1 MKTLLLRFNDRLYMT
16 CIWVAGLSVLGV
28 ALIIPW
34 GIFTRYALGTGSSWP
49 EPTAILLML
58 VFTFIGAAASYRAGA
73 HMSVAMI
80 TDRLPPAQRRFV
92 GILSQL
98 LMGTICVFMTIWGA
112 KLCLSTWNQ
121 FMSAIPTLRVGITYM
136 PIPIGGVLTLVFVV
150 EKLLLGD
157 QSNRKVVRFDLVEE
171 NEGLP
176 DMDALI
182 LLGSFVALILI
193 GMPVAYALGLSA
205 LIGAWWIDIPFQALM
220 IQIAGGVNKFS
231 LMAIPFFV
239 LAGAIMAEGGM
250 SRRLV
255 AFAGVLVGFVRGGLS
270 LVNIMAS
277 TFFGA
282 ISGSSVADTA
292 SVGSVLI
299 PEMERRGY
307 PREFATAVTV
317 SGSVQ
322 ALLTPPSHN
331 SVLYSLAAGGTVSI
345 ASLFMAGVVPGLMMS
360 ACLMV
365 LCLIFAKKRNYPKG
379 EVIPL
384 KQALKIAADAL
395 WGLMAMV
402 IILGGILSG
411 IFTATES
418 AAIAVLWAFFVTMFI
433 YRDYK
438 WRELPKLMHRTVRTI
453 SIVMILIAFAASF
466 GYIMTLMQIP
476 AKITTL
482 FLTLSDNRYVILMCI
497 NVMLLLLGTVMD
509 MAPLILILTP
519 ILMPVILGIGVDPVH
534 FGMIMLVNLGI
545 GLITPPVGAVL
556 FVGAAVGKTSIEK
569 TVKALLPFYAV
580 LFLVLIAVTYI
591 PALSLWLPHLVL

>member
-1 MKTLLLRFNDRLYMT
+1 MD
-16 CIWVAGLSVLGV
+16 A
-28 ALIIPW
+28 
-34 GIFTRYALGTGSSWP
+34 
-49 EPTAILLML
+49 
-58 VFTFIGAAASYRAGA
+58 
-73 HMSVAMI
+73 
-80 TDRLPPAQRRFV
+80 FV
-92 GILSQL
+92 
-98 LMGTICVFMTIWGA
+98 
-112 KLCLSTWNQ
+112 
-121 FMSAIPTLRVGITYM
+121 
-136 PIPIGGVLTLVFVV
+136 
-150 EKLLLGD
+150 LLG
-157 QSNRKVVRFDLVEE
+157 SFI
-171 NEGLP
+171 
-176 DMDALI
+176 ALI
-182 LLGSFVALILI
+182 LL

-205 LIGAWWIDIPFQALM
+205 LVGAWWIDIPFDALM
-220 IQIAGGVNKFS
+220 IQVAGGVNKFS
-231 LMAIPFFV
+231 LLAIPFFV

-270 LVNIMAS
+270 LVNIVAS

-299 PEMERRGY
+299 PEMERAGY
-307 PREFATAVTV
+307 PREFSTAVTV

-345 ASLFMAGVVPGLMMS
+345 ASLFMAGIMPGLLLSAVMMG
-360 ACLMV
+360 
-365 LCLIFAKKRNYPKG
+365 LCMIFARKRNYPKG

-384 KQALKIAADAL
+384 RRALKIAGEAM

-402 IILGGILSG
+402 IILGGILTG

-418 AAIAVLWAFFVTMFI
+418 AAVAVVWSFFVTMFI

-438 WRELPKLMHRTVRTI
+438 WRDLPKLMHRAVRTI
-453 SIVMILIAFAASF
+453 SIVMILIGFAASF
-466 GYIMTLMQIP
+466 GYILTLMEIP
-476 AKITTL
+476 MKITTA

-519 ILMPVILGIGVDPVH
+519 ILLPVIIGIGVDPVH

-556 FVGAAVGKTSIEK
+556 FVGAAVGKVTIEN
-569 TVKALLPFYAV
+569 TVKALLPFYVALFMV
-580 LFLVLIAVTYI
+580 LMLVTYV
-591 PALSLWLPHLVL
+591 PAISLWLPTLVR

>member
-1 MKTLLLRFNDRLYMT
+1 
-16 CIWVAGLSVLGV
+16 
-28 ALIIPW
+28 
-34 GIFTRYALGTGSSWP
+34 
-49 EPTAILLML
+49 
-58 VFTFIGAAASYRAGA
+58 
-73 HMSVAMI
+73 
-80 TDRLPPAQRRFV
+80 
-92 GILSQL
+92 
-98 LMGTICVFMTIWGA
+98 
-112 KLCLSTWNQ
+112 
-121 FMSAIPTLRVGITYM
+121 
-136 PIPIGGVLTLVFVV
+136 
-150 EKLLLGD
+150 
-157 QSNRKVVRFDLVEE
+157 
-171 NEGLP
+171 
-176 DMDALI
+176 MDALI
-182 LLGSFVALILI
+182 LLGSFVGLILI

-205 LIGAWWIDIPFQALM
+205 LIGAWWIDIPYQALM

-307 PREFATAVTV
+307 PREFATAVTI

-345 ASLFMAGVVPGLMMS
+345 ASLFMAGVVPGLLMS

-365 LCLIFAKKRNYPKG
+365 LCLIFAKKRDYPKG

-384 KQALKIAADAL
+384 KQALKICADAL

-438 WRELPKLMHRTVRTI
+438 WRDLPKLVHRTVKTVTV
-453 SIVMILIAFAASF
+453 VMILIGFAAAF
-466 GYIMTLMQIP
+466 GYLMTMMMIP
-476 AKITTL
+476 MKVTT
-482 FLTLSDNRYVILMCI
+482 FLTSLSDNKYVILAMI
-497 NVMLLLLGTVMD
+497 NIMLLLLGCLMD
-509 MAPLILILTP
+509 MSPLILILTP
-519 ILMPVILGIGVDPVH
+519 ILLPVVKMLGVDPVH
-534 FGMIMLVNLGI
+534 FGMIMMVNLGI
-545 GLITPPVGAVL
+545 GLITPPVGTVL
-556 FVGAAVGKTSIEK
+556 FTGAAVAKLPLGIVT
-569 TVKALLPFYAV
+569 KAMMPFFIALFVVLLM
-580 LFLVLIAVTYI
+580 VTYV
-591 PALSLWLPHLVL
+591 PAISLWLPRAMGL

>member
-1 MKTLLLRFNDRLYMT
+1 
-16 CIWVAGLSVLGV
+16 
-28 ALIIPW
+28 
-34 GIFTRYALGTGSSWP
+34 
-49 EPTAILLML
+49 
-58 VFTFIGAAASYRAGA
+58 
-73 HMSVAMI
+73 
-80 TDRLPPAQRRFV
+80 
-92 GILSQL
+92 
-98 LMGTICVFMTIWGA
+98 
-112 KLCLSTWNQ
+112 
-121 FMSAIPTLRVGITYM
+121 
-136 PIPIGGVLTLVFVV
+136 
-150 EKLLLGD
+150 
-157 QSNRKVVRFDLVEE
+157 
-171 NEGLP
+171 
-176 DMDALI
+176 MDAFV
-182 LLGSFVALILI
+182 LLGSFIALILI

-205 LIGAWWIDIPFQALM
+205 LVGAWWIDIPFDALM
-220 IQIAGGVNKFS
+220 IQVAGGVNKFS
-231 LMAIPFFV
+231 LLAIPFFV

-270 LVNIMAS
+270 LVNIVAS

-299 PEMERRGY
+299 PEMERAGY
-307 PREFATAVTV
+307 PREFSTAVTV

-345 ASLFMAGVVPGLMMS
+345 ASLFMAGIMPGLLLSAVMMG
-360 ACLMV
+360 
-365 LCLIFAKKRNYPKG
+365 LCMIFARRRNYPKG

-384 KQALKIAADAL
+384 RTALKIAGEAM

-402 IILGGILSG
+402 IILGGILTG
-411 IFTATES
+411 VFTATES
-418 AAIAVLWAFFVTMFI
+418 AAVAVVWSFFVTMFI

-438 WRELPKLMHRTVRTI
+438 WRDLPKLMHRAVRTI
-453 SIVMILIAFAASF
+453 SIVMILIGFAASF
-466 GYIMTLMQIP
+466 GYILTLMEIP
-476 AKITTL
+476 MKITTA

-519 ILMPVILGIGVDPVH
+519 ILLPVIIGIGVDPVH

-556 FVGAAVGKTSIEK
+556 FVGAAVGKVSIES
-569 TVKALLPFYAV
+569 TVKALLPFYLALFMV
-580 LFLVLIAVTYI
+580 LMLVTYV
-591 PALSLWLPHLVL
+591 PAISLWLPSVLL

>member
-1 MKTLLLRFNDRLYMT
+1 
-16 CIWVAGLSVLGV
+16 
-28 ALIIPW
+28 
-34 GIFTRYALGTGSSWP
+34 
-49 EPTAILLML
+49 
-58 VFTFIGAAASYRAGA
+58 
-73 HMSVAMI
+73 
-80 TDRLPPAQRRFV
+80 
-92 GILSQL
+92 
-98 LMGTICVFMTIWGA
+98 
-112 KLCLSTWNQ
+112 
-121 FMSAIPTLRVGITYM
+121 
-136 PIPIGGVLTLVFVV
+136 
-150 EKLLLGD
+150 
-157 QSNRKVVRFDLVEE
+157 
-171 NEGLP
+171 
-176 DMDALI
+176 MDAFI
-182 LLGSFVALILI
+182 LLGSFIALILL

-205 LIGAWWIDIPFQALM
+205 LIGAWWIEIPFDALM
-220 IQIAGGVNKFS
+220 IQVAGGVNKFS
-231 LMAIPFFV
+231 LLAIPFFV

-270 LVNIMAS
+270 LVNIVAS

-299 PEMERRGY
+299 PEMERKGY
-307 PREFATAVTV
+307 PRDFSTAVTV

-345 ASLFMAGVVPGLMMS
+345 ASLFMAGIMPGLLLS
-360 ACLMV
+360 AVLMV
-365 LCLIFAKKRNYPKG
+365 LCMVFARKRNYPKG

-384 KQALKIAADAL
+384 RQALKIAADAL

-402 IILGGILSG
+402 IILGGILTG
-411 IFTATES
+411 VFTATES
-418 AAIAVLWAFFVTMFI
+418 AAVAVVWSFFVTMFI

-438 WRELPKLMHRTVRTI
+438 WRDLPKLMHRAVRTI
-453 SIVMILIAFAASF
+453 SIVMILIGFAASF
-466 GYIMTLMQIP
+466 GYILTLMEIP
-476 AKITTL
+476 MKITTA

-519 ILMPVILGIGVDPVH
+519 ILLPVITGIGVDPVH

-556 FVGAAVGKTSIEK
+556 FVGAAVGKVTIEA
-569 TVKALLPFYAV
+569 TVKALLPFYLALFMV
-580 LFLVLIAVTYI
+580 LMMVTYI
-591 PALSLWLPHLVL
+591 PAISLWLPSVVL